1 MTEYKLVKQKVILG
15 KKRNI
20 YKKKGSNKEY
30 VKYKCKMMNVVKYK
44 KMKTKKLPK
53 KRKLSRKTKKR
64 GGYYETNLT
73 KFERFSDHVKA
84 HILLRGITDNPKRI
98 YTWDSLIDPN
108 TEALIN
114 LNWHHVNLIRTYK
127 SRQETEGINLKS
139 MHDKLIKINLTHMPK
154 SVAPVS
160 DISQTPSNEEK
171 LIKNIRKFNRDSIIQ
186 PTTLPDPQKQEKK
199 FSYKEHIK
207 QGIPAL
213 RNPNGPGYIEDN
225 NICTGINSKDK
236 TVPFCKVYDDANKN
250 NRYFPD
256 QKCDYVADRCVL
268 DARATMAFNG
278 FVQNPD
284 AKAVN
289 VRGPTA
295 QEVAHAAAKK
305 HAAEKYAAVR
315 NGGKKRKVNK
325 SVKTKKFK

>member
-1 MTEYKLVKQKVILG
+1 M
-15 KKRNI
+15 
-20 YKKKGSNKEY
+20 
-30 VKYKCKMMNVVKYK
+30 
-44 KMKTKKLPK
+44 
-53 KRKLSRKTKKR
+53 
-64 GGYYETNLT
+64 
-73 KFERFSDHVKA
+73 
-84 HILLRGITDNPKRI
+84 
-98 YTWDSLIDPN
+98 
-108 TEALIN
+108 
-114 LNWHHVNLIRTYK
+114 NLIWTYK
-127 SRQETEGINLKS
+127 SREIDFDSLES
-139 MHDKLIKINLTHMPK
+139 MHDKFIKINLTHIPD
-154 SVAPVS
+154 VR
-160 DISQTPSNEEK
+160 QTPSNEG
-171 LIKNIRKFNRDSIIQ
+171 LPIKHVQKFNRDNGIIHQ
-186 PTTLPDPQKQEKK
+186 PTTLPDHQKQEKK

-225 NICTGINSKDK
+225 NICTGFNSKDK

-256 QKCDYVADRCVL
+256 QKCDSVADRCVL

-284 AKAVN
+284 AKSVN

-295 QEVAHAAAKK
+295 QKVAHDAAEKYAVEKY
-305 HAAEKYAAVR
+305 AAEKYAAVR